1 MDAASVRELMELEV
15 TPMCCTNT
23 HPNIVRLVDVLAS
36 KSKICAAME
45 RVGGGDL
52 FDAIVAEG
60 RLEDEN
66 LVHHYFRQLLDAI
79 EHCHSRGI
87 CHRDIKPENILL
99 DKGGVVKLTGIALAG
114 LFDPSI
120 GDHPANLLH
129 ATCGT
134 PDYVAPEV
142 IEGAG
147 YDGRPADLW
156 SAGVTLYT
164 MLAGFLPFEADSIEE
179 TFARIRAADFKRPPE
194 ISMSVWSLLQG
205 LLEPNP
211 RKRYTIADVRLHPW
225 MDHQPSD
232 GFTTSNTAKAF
243 GSGEKSISPCSGR
256 SSSRSSS
263 SESTSGGGVE
273 GADPCPKL
281 TLDIWKIDDDDRKR
295 GRVGEGR
302 DGRDTGVQVEA
313 GLDSYSISGS
323 GSEYDGSG
331 FPNSSGRSDMNDSHS
346 SYAAT
351 SCCGMETRY
360 SSDESSAAANCYHDS
375 SRPKSTSPSPPAS
388 ASVLPF
394 DYRFRFSDRRTDFYR
409 RSSYPPLGLTDS
421 LPPASSASPP
431 SSISPAAAWRCT
443 WADVMGKSG
452 GGQEADPPR
461 GRASTLRGR
470 SRRRD
475 EDSFSRRRR
484 AQDQRL
490 HPASFRA
497 SSRSEGSTEE
507 KGVWAGNE
515 GTLSSSTEDVMKLHH
530 SEVVNFAGGFE
541 PEVHHLAG
549 RKDKAVIVGKHSIT
563 PKTEQNTPGSMW
575 SCADRILTTDA
586 PKQLR
591 SFFSGISLSPSR
603 QLKSRSSP
611 RRRKQQTATVI
622 KKHAHTWSERFPSIT
637 SGRCQALSTSPRVG
651 GGAGSAS
658 TRIAVVSPASPTAA
672 RLRSLDLRTRSAAR
686 ERWSA

>member
-1 MDAASVRELMELEV
+1 M
-15 TPMCCTNT
+15 
-23 HPNIVRLVDVLAS
+23 
-36 KSKICAAME
+36 
-45 RVGGGDL
+45 
-52 FDAIVAEG
+52 
-60 RLEDEN
+60 
-66 LVHHYFRQLLDAI
+66 
-79 EHCHSRGI
+79 
-87 CHRDIKPENILL
+87 
-99 DKGGVVKLTGIALAG
+99 
-114 LFDPSI
+114 
-120 GDHPANLLH
+120 
-129 ATCGT
+129 
-134 PDYVAPEV
+134 
-142 IEGAG
+142 
-147 YDGRPADLW
+147 
-156 SAGVTLYT
+156 
-164 MLAGFLPFEADSIEE
+164 
-179 TFARIRAADFKRPPE
+179 
-194 ISMSVWSLLQG
+194 
-205 LLEPNP
+205 
-211 RKRYTIADVRLHPW
+211 
-225 MDHQPSD
+225 
-232 GFTTSNTAKAF
+232 
-243 GSGEKSISPCSGR
+243 
-256 SSSRSSS
+256 
-263 SESTSGGGVE
+263 
-273 GADPCPKL
+273 
-281 TLDIWKIDDDDRKR
+281 
-295 GRVGEGR
+295 
-302 DGRDTGVQVEA
+302 EA
-313 GLDSYSISGS
+313 GLDSYSISGG

-331 FPNSSGRSDMNDSHS
+331 FPNSSGRSDMDDSHS

-351 SCCGMETRY
+351 SCCGMETRH
-360 SSDESSAAANCYHDS
+360 SSDESSAAANCYDDS

-394 DYRFRFSDRRTDFYR
+394 DHRFRFSDMRTDFYR
-409 RSSYPPLGLTDS
+409 RSSSPPLGLTDS

-431 SSISPAAAWRCT
+431 SSMSPAAAWRCT

-452 GGQEADPPR
+452 GHQEADPPR